1 MDIGDRI
8 RYRREQLNLTQEEL
22 AHLIGYKS
30 KTSINKIELNVQ
42 QLKQSKIKAIA
53 KALQTTPAFIL
64 GWEGLDDREKLRDK
78 LLEDLFN
85 KIRKLSESHR
95 STIEI
100 MVDAFLAEEAKE
112 KEEGS
117 AG

>member
-64 GWEGLDDREKLRDK
+64 GWEGIDESEKIKNKFMENLFDK
-78 LLEDLFN
+78 I
-85 KIRKLSESHR
+85 KKLSEAHL